1 MAISML
7 EPLKASCGDPRV
19 TLMQICPSSPS
30 TCCTVC
36 AGMCMHTCTAQLL
49 SPAPPCTQHG
59 LQNKTLGNCI
69 SKLQQKP
76 SSRVSKHAGNLFV
89 KVFEP

>member
-30 TCCTVC
+30 MCCTVC
-36 AGMCMHTCTAQLL
+36 AGTCMHTCIAQLL
-49 SPAPPCTQHG
+49 SMHCTAPVTSPSMYPAWSA
-59 LQNKTLGNCI
+59 K
-69 SKLQQKP
+69 
-76 SSRVSKHAGNLFV
+76 
-89 KVFEP
+89 

>member
-36 AGMCMHTCTAQLL
+36 AGMCMHTCTRTSTHVLWVQ
-49 SPAPPCTQHG
+49 
-59 LQNKTLGNCI
+59 LQNDTTYVIYLGCGKAFDTVPGYMPI
-69 SKLQQKP
+69 SKLK
-76 SSRVSKHAGNLFV
+76 GC
-89 KVFEP
+89 VFEGWTI